1 MTMLI
6 TWGIALIA
14 IMAAGIWAGRALENS
29 RQFTGSDRSQSA
41 ISIGC
46 MLAAI
51 QIGGMSIIGAAQN
64 GYTTGIAG
72 AWYSVAGCCYFFVMI
87 ICINA
92 LYKKM
97 PGVSLTQ
104 YLGERYGRWNARAYV
119 LIYLVYAVLYVP
131 MQLKTCVGV
140 LQIVVPQLN
149 YNVVTLLAL
158 LMCVLYTGYAGMKG
172 ASIVGKIVCLGTY
185 AFLIV
190 FVVIGSGKLGGIS
203 NILAAL
209 PASYAD
215 PFQMKTTDIF
225 NYVFGNV
232 LVYFGF
238 QSFMQPLLSAK
249 NVRSARRGLWIG
261 WILTAPICI
270 LTAFIGMMARVG
282 AGDSLGDGA
291 TAYAWAIQAYS
302 STAFAGIT
310 LALTFMIIAATLA
323 GMFMGVSLFVHYL
336 WVEFRPDT
344 DERTLLKVD
353 RYSTYVFAIVTIIPT
368 FFIPSANITAVFV
381 TLSYCVLVPIS
392 FSLIAGVFWN
402 RVTKTAAIASHL
414 SGVLCALVWVAL
426 GLVDKLAPTYPVA
439 LVTWAVGIIVTLKSK
454 PATTQE

>member
-72 AWYSVAGCCYFFVMI
+72 AWYAVAGCCYFFVMI
-87 ICINA
+87 ICING
-92 LYKKM
+92 LFKKM

-119 LIYLVYAVLYVP
+119 LIYLVLAVLYVP

-172 ASIVGKIVCLGTY
+172 GSIVG
-185 AFLIV
+185 
-190 FVVIGSGKLGGIS
+190 
-203 NILAAL
+203 
-209 PASYAD
+209 
-215 PFQMKTTDIF
+215 
-225 NYVFGNV
+225 
-232 LVYFGF
+232 
-238 QSFMQPLLSAK
+238 
-249 NVRSARRGLWIG
+249 
-261 WILTAPICI
+261 
-270 LTAFIGMMARVG
+270 
-282 AGDSLGDGA
+282 
-291 TAYAWAIQAYS
+291 
-302 STAFAGIT
+302 
-310 LALTFMIIAATLA
+310 
-323 GMFMGVSLFVHYL
+323 
-336 WVEFRPDT
+336 
-344 DERTLLKVD
+344 
-353 RYSTYVFAIVTIIPT
+353 
-368 FFIPSANITAVFV
+368 
-381 TLSYCVLVPIS
+381 
-392 FSLIAGVFWN
+392 
-402 RVTKTAAIASHL
+402 
-414 SGVLCALVWVAL
+414 
-426 GLVDKLAPTYPVA
+426 
-439 LVTWAVGIIVTLKSK
+439 
-454 PATTQE
+454 

>member
-1 MTMLI
+1 MFCG
-6 TWGIALIA
+6 W
-14 IMAAGIWAGRALENS
+14 
-29 RQFTGSDRSQSA
+29 
-41 ISIGC
+41 C
-46 MLAAI
+46 M
-51 QIGGMSIIGAAQN
+51 GG
-64 GYTTGIAG
+64 
-72 AWYSVAGCCYFFVMI
+72 
-87 ICINA
+87 
-92 LYKKM
+92 
-97 PGVSLTQ
+97 
-104 YLGERYGRWNARAYV
+104 YG
-119 LIYLVYAVLYVP
+119 
-131 MQLKTCVGV
+131 K
-140 LQIVVPQLN
+140 
-149 YNVVTLLAL
+149 
-158 LMCVLYTGYAGMKG
+158 
-172 ASIVGKIVCLGTY
+172 
-185 AFLIV
+185 
-190 FVVIGSGKLGGIS
+190 
-203 NILAAL
+203 AL

-261 WILTAPICI
+261 WILSAPICI